1 MLSGFTAA
9 TSVANRDDTTL
20 NARRTVA
27 AHRCH
32 PFFCPS
38 NPFNP
43 YFNDVGACIA
53 ALARNGNSR
62 SGWLEQ
68 FVKNG

>member
-1 MLSGFTAA
+1 MRAA
-9 TSVANRDDTTL
+9 PL
-20 NARRTVA
+20 PRTVA
-27 AHRCH
+27 IR
-32 PFFCPS
+32 FFCPS

-53 ALARNGNSR
+53 ALAQNGNSR
-62 SGWLEQ
+62 SGWLKQ

>member
-20 NARRTVA
+20 NACRTVA
-27 AHRCH
+27 IR
-32 PFFCPS
+32 FFCPS